1 MLGLFERM
9 LFHSLEYFFSFNIPF
24 RESIKW
30 DINIFNEE
38 VEKAATFQVKI
49 V

>member
-1 MLGLFERM
+1 MLGVFEHM
-9 LFHSLEYFFSFNIPF
+9 LFHSLEYSFNIPF